1 MTVPPMNARIE
12 ERRLG
17 VSEDNARRRLRR
29 LLLFAALVGLG
40 ALVAWLLQSPVFA
53 VREVV
58 VRGVENSTA
67 FARLEAIDVVAGVP
81 TLSVKVDAVQAEL
94 ERDPWIKDSRVVV
107 QWPGHVEVDVIEFV
121 AIASV
126 QTGSTWVLVSGEG
139 SVLETLN
146 ERAPGLGSVTMLTEQ
161 LRPGQQVTD
170 VNVAGAVL
178 FIGRIGDRISAPTV
192 VWTDGDGL
200 IATVDGYR
208 VRIGPAVD
216 VEAKAAAVVAV
227 LADGLPEGS
236 IIDVVSP
243 TRPAVAIPQ
252 PEVEE

>member
-29 LLLFAALVGLG
+29 LVLFAALVGLG
-40 ALVAWLLQSPVFA
+40 ALVAWLLQRPVFA

-58 VRGVENSTA
+58 VRGVEKSTA
-67 FARLEAIDVVAGVP
+67 FARLEASDVVAGVP

-94 ERDPWIKDSRVVV
+94 ESDPWIKDSRVVV
-107 QWPGHVEVDVIEFV
+107 QWPGHVEVDVIEYV